1 LISFKKIRCARKC
14 HRPQDG
20 LNIQL
25 CASAEMQST
34 FSVRGSAI
42 AKRGNAFD
50 QFASALCQTLDRNGI
65 AVANEEIERGAELP
79 LRRPLVQIRTPVL
92 TN

>member
-1 LISFKKIRCARKC
+1 MLERVPVLSLQSPYSFDVDI
-14 HRPQDG
+14 QD
-20 LNIQL
+20 
-25 CASAEMQST
+25 
-34 FSVRGSAI
+34 SVRNVRGERPEI

-65 AVANEEIERGAELP
+65 AVANEEIERGAKLP
-79 LRRPLVQIRTPVL
+79 LRRPLVQIRTHGL